1 MPVKIDLSNAEAL
14 ALLEKARTAGFLNV
28 EDLLPFCSTDQ
39 ITPEVVKWLRA
50 ALWAEGVELTEGMT
64 QEERD
69 RLDEASLDGL
79 RKFYAEGGH
88 ASLSGRGWATVIRGI
103 AVKKRKG
110 LE

>member
-1 MPVKIDLSNAEAL
+1 MPVKINLSSAEAH
-14 ALLEKARTAGFLNV
+14 ALLEKGRTAGFLNV
-28 EDLLPFCSTDQ
+28 DQVLPFCSTGQLSRED
-39 ITPEVVKWLRA
+39 VKLLRA